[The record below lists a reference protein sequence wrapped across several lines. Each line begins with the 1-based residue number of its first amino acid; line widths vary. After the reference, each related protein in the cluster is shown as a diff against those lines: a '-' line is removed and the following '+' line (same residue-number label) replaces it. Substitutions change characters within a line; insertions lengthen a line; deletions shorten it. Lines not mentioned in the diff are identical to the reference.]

1 MGQTK
6 LVSLIEQLLNVGSG
20 FLLSLVVWQVTGPW
34 FGYEVTLA
42 ANLGIT
48 SIFTV
53 VSVIR
58 GYVWRRFFN
67 ANLHEAVVKWVTN
80 YARS

>member
-1 MGQTK
+1 MGQSK
-6 LVSLIEQLLNVGSG
+6 LISLIEQLLNVGSG
-20 FLLSLVVWQVTGPW
+20 FLLSLVVWQVVGPW
-34 FGYEVTLA
+34 FGYEVTLS

-53 VSVIR
+53 VSIVR

-67 ANLHEAVVKWVTN
+67 NNLHEVVVRWVKK
-80 YARS
+80 YAT